1 MADNF
6 PKYSDTAQSLLLAN
20 LGFYDTQIPDALR
33 IYLRSLLELAHREL
47 QRAGI
52 ILSTGDLYDDQLQA
66 MYAAW
71 LYRNASKGLAKPP
84 MLAQEIRD
92 RQVEAALAA
101 ANEEA
106 NA

>member
-1 MADNF
+1 MADTSVKF
-6 PKYSDTAQSLLLAN
+6 SDTAQSLLLAN
-20 LGFYDTQIPDALR
+20 LGFYDTKIPDALQ
-33 IYLRSLLELAHREL
+33 IYLQSLLEIAHREL

-52 ILSTGDLYDDQLQA
+52 IINPGDLYDDQLQA

-92 RQVEAALAA
+92 RQVETALAA
-101 ANEEA
+101 ASEEA
-106 NA
+106 SA

>member
-1 MADNF
+1 MADTSV
-6 PKYSDTAQSLLLAN
+6 KYSVTAKSLLLAN
-20 LGFYDTQIPDALR
+20 LGFYDTQIPDALQ
-33 IYLRSLLELAHREL
+33 IYLQSLLEIAHREL

-52 ILSTGDLYDDQLQA
+52 IINPGDLYDDQLQA

-92 RQVEAALAA
+92 RQVEAALATA
-101 ANEEA
+101 CEEA
-106 NA
+106 SA